1 MELGRRGFLGLLGVA
16 PVSLKNAVKDLASR
30 NVAGLYNPLNHGLAD
45 AIKGQVDEDAVD
57 PLDPEVKSE
66 EDYYRRNMREF
77 LNLFRGKRIPTWK
90 LAQSFQQARHEA
102 LNNIP
107 LNIKGLRSVS
117 EIGKYNMAAKHHF
130 NRSFENEYN
139 NLLLDIQRGD
149 WENKVKIMP
158 RKVKASASRK
168 GW

>member
-1 MELGRRGFLGLLGVA
+1 MEIGRRGFLGFLGVA

-30 NVAGLYNPLNHGLAD
+30 NVAGLYNPLSSGLTD
-45 AIKGQVDEDAVD
+45 AIKGQTDILEQPDPCEEDR
-57 PLDPEVKSE
+57 

-117 EIGKYNMAAKHHF
+117 DIGKYNMAAKHHF

>member
-1 MELGRRGFLGLLGVA
+1 MEIGRRSFLGFLGVA
-16 PVSLKNAVKDLASR
+16 PISLKNAVKDLASR
-30 NVAGLYNPLNHGLAD
+30 NVAGLYNPLGSGLAD
-45 AIKGQVDEDAVD
+45 ALKGQVGEDAVD
-57 PLDPEVKSE
+57 SLDSEVKSE

-90 LAQSFQQARHEA
+90 IAQSFQQARHEA

-149 WENKVKIMP
+149 WENKVKTMP
-158 RKVKASASRK
+158 PKVRAASRK